1 MPFTIQDILTLRLAK
16 VLRVWGFF
24 DFFVFSV
31 YTDRK
36 RGNGMTIFLS
46 IFCSSIVCF
55 ALMKWHIANIEQRL
69 DEQSQKEEAILTEL
83 TNRLSK
89 NFDQTV

>member
-1 MPFTIQDILTLRLAK
+1 
-16 VLRVWGFF
+16 
-24 DFFVFSV
+24 
-31 YTDRK
+31 
-36 RGNGMTIFLS
+36 MTIFLS

-55 ALMKWHIANIEQRL
+55 ILMKWHIANIEQRL
-69 DEQSQKEEAILTEL
+69 NEQSQKEEAILIEL